1 MSKKFSDEEVISAW
15 QDNAAP
21 WTESV
26 REKKIESRR
35 LVTDAAIV
43 DAVMS
48 RKPETVLDIG
58 CGEGWLARALTGK
71 GVACVGVDV
80 VPGLIEKAR
89 ALGGGD
95 FRVASYESIIEG
107 SLAEK
112 FDVAVANFSLIGG
125 DTVDALIAKI
135 PSMLN
140 HRGALIIQTPHP
152 VIAGGDLPYSDGW
165 REGSWAGCG
174 DNFSRPAPWYF
185 RTLETWVKLLRDSGL
200 QIAELREPIH
210 PVYNKPASLILIG
223 ESPQ

>member
-1 MSKKFSDEEVISAW
+1 LSEKFSDKEVISAW

-48 RKPETVLDIG
+48 RKPKTALDIG
-58 CGEGWLARALTGK
+58 CGEGWLARALAEK
-71 GVACVGVDV
+71 GVKCVGVDV
-80 VPGLIEKAR
+80 VPELIEKAQ
-89 ALGGGD
+89 ALGGGA

-107 SLAEK
+107 SLDAK

-125 DTVDALIAKI
+125 EAVDALVGKA

-140 HRGALIIQTPHP
+140 PRGALIIQTPHP
-152 VIAGGDLPYSDGW
+152 VIAGGDLPYRDGW
-165 REGSWAGCG
+165 RKGSWAGCG
-174 DNFSRPAPWYF
+174 DNFSKPAPWYF
-185 RTLETWVKLLRDSGL
+185 RTVETWVKLLRDSGL
-200 QIAELREPIH
+200 HIAELREPIH

-223 ESPQ
+223 ESLQ

>member
-1 MSKKFSDEEVISAW
+1 MSEKFSDKEVISAW

-48 RKPETVLDIG
+48 RKPQTVLDIG
-58 CGEGWLARALTGK
+58 CGEGWLARALTDK
-71 GVACVGVDV
+71 GVKCVGVDV

-95 FRVASYESIIEG
+95 FKVASYESIIEG

-125 DTVDALIAKI
+125 ETVDALIAKV

-140 HRGALIIQTPHP
+140 PRGALIIQTPHP

-174 DNFSRPAPWYF
+174 DNFFRPAPWYF
-185 RTLETWVKLLRDSGL
+185 RTVETWVKLLRDSGF

-223 ESPQ
+223 ESMQ